1 MPGLRDH
8 ILAFSTRTDTKFF
21 QDLYRAVALKH
32 QHSTHH
38 IMQKNELD
46 NSTGKNHAG
55 SHANRPV
62 RILTA
67 RSIIGDKVYNKTGDD
82 MGTILD
88 IMLNVDEGNINYVI
102 IAFGGFMG
110 MNRKYFAV
118 PFEALTLDIDQQAF
132 IFDEK
137 RESFEN
143 HPGFDKGHWPEAN
156 FHTDSRTYSGGFM
169 GPNTGSD
176 H

>member
-1 MPGLRDH
+1 M
-8 ILAFSTRTDTKFF
+8 K
-21 QDLYRAVALKH
+21 
-32 QHSTHH
+32 
-38 IMQKNELD
+38 KNELD

-67 RSIIGDKVYNKTGDD
+67 SSIIGDKVYNTTGDD
-82 MGTILD
+82 LGKIMD
-88 IMLNVDEGNINYVI
+88 IMLNVDKGNIEYVI

-110 MNRKYFAV
+110 MGRKYFAV
-118 PFEALTLDIDQQAF
+118 PFEALDLDVDQQAF
-132 IFDEK
+132 IFDQNK
-137 RESFEN
+137 DSFEN
-143 HPGFDKGHWPEAN
+143 EPGFDKGHWPEAN
-156 FHTDSRTYSGGFM
+156 FHSPLTRSYSGFM